1 MFLNS
6 CLFSA
11 CKCQQRTSEPQSRG
25 AGAVEHGVGQ
35 AGHPLPLQHLLP
47 RQEETARG
55 DVRLGRSHRQDHRGM
70 SWDGALAG
78 HLPLQRR
85 SPIHKALPAGGSI
98 QRRSS
103 EFFPSARE
111 SSCCPGISKSLFII
125 ICIFFIF
132 ICTCIITITRQ
143 STGVVEAA
151 QPQQS

>member
-6 CLFSA
+6 CLFPA

-47 RQEETARG
+47 RQEEAAGG
-55 DVRLGRSHRQDHRGM
+55 DVRLGGGHWQDHRGM

-85 SPIHKALPAGGSI
+85 SPVHKTLPAGGPV

-103 EFFPSARE
+103 ELFSSARE
-111 SSCCPGISKSLFII
+111 SSCCPGIPKSLFIT
-125 ICIFFIF
+125 ICIFNIMM
-132 ICTCIITITRQ
+132 IMVTIRR
-143 STGVVEAA
+143 STGVVEAG
-151 QPQQS
+151 QLQQS